1 MTNLKVGFK
10 MEIEKIVMDAKLGDV
25 DAILKLKSSLAKD
38 GNAKATDTLESLY

>member
-25 DAILKLKSSLAKD
+25 DAILKLKSLAKD